1 MEVQTAMDQ
10 LWTDDQPIYKQVREM
25 VADMILD
32 GMLQEGEALP
42 VVRNVAAEF
51 KLSPLTV
58 LKGYRELVGEGVV
71 ETRRGQGMFVKEGA
85 KKKLVAAE
93 REKFLSETWP
103 RTYDMILRLGLNP
116 EKLLHLSGPAEGEVE
131 SSGDAEWG
139 V

>member
-1 MEVQTAMDQ
+1 MDQ
-10 LWTDDQPIYKQVREM
+10 VWTDDQPIYKQVREM
-25 VADMILD
+25 LADMILD

-58 LKGYRELVGEGVV
+58 LKGYRELVEDGVV
-71 ETRRGQGMFVKEGA
+71 ETRRGRGMFVKEGA
-85 KKKLVAAE
+85 RKKLVALE
-93 REKFLSETWP
+93 RKKFLSETWP

-116 EKLLHLSGPAEGEVE
+116 EKLLHLSVPSGEAAEEPPADEG
-131 SSGDAEWG
+131 WG